1 MAEIPGVAGD
11 NGDHWDV
18 TLDGSG
24 DITGSTVLARL
35 WLEGAPL
42 TDDYKRQLSMSI
54 LTAGDVDTPAVVRL
68 SIMAGALPHGRWL
81 ADWEVTYQDLSVL
94 TWPNRLGEP
103 KHDVIVLRRKN

>member
-54 LTAGDVDTPAVVRL
+54 LTAGACLRGCWRSGRMSYVV
-68 SIMAGALPHGRWL
+68 
-81 ADWEVTYQDLSVL
+81 
-94 TWPNRLGEP
+94 
-103 KHDVIVLRRKN
+103 